1 MPPIHQP
8 DILMKNKYLTPTLL
22 AVAALLAACGSTPKV
37 TTLLDQTRVEY
48 RMAQASPNV
57 ATYAPLEMKQASD
70 AMAKADAVAAD
81 RASDVEI
88 DKLAY
93 LARQQIALTQEV
105 TKRKVAEAEV
115 ANAGKQRNQLVLDQR
130 TNEAN
135 AAQVRAANANQAA
148 VLAQNSAAQAQQQTL
163 VAQDAAASAQLR
175 NAQLEAQLAELAA
188 KKTDRGM
195 VITMG
200 DVLFGTDLSRLN
212 NEGMASAQRLATILL
227 NNPQRNVMVEGFTDS
242 TGAADYNQALS
253 ERRASAV
260 QTALQQLGVA
270 PGRVAMRGY
279 GESFPVAGNDTAQNR
294 QLNRRVEIILSDDTG
309 RLIAR

>member
-1 MPPIHQP
+1 M
-8 DILMKNKYLTPTLL
+8 NYKYLTTTLL
-22 AVAALLAACGSTPKV
+22 AVAALIAACGSTPKV
-37 TTLLDQTRVEY
+37 TSLLDQTRVEY
-48 RMAQASPNV
+48 RAAQASPNV

-81 RASDVEI
+81 RGSDADI

-93 LARQQIALTQEV
+93 LARQQIALAQEV
-105 TKRKVAEAEV
+105 AKRKVAETEV
-115 ANAGKQRNQLVLDQR
+115 ANAGKQRDQMVLDQR

-135 AAQVRAANANQAA
+135 AARIRADNANQAA
-148 VLAQNSAAQAQQQTL
+148 ALAQNNAATAQQQTL
-163 VAQDAAASAQLR
+163 LAQDAAASAQLR

-188 KKTDRGM
+188 KKTDRGI

-212 NEGMASAQRLATILL
+212 NAGMAAAQRLATILQD
-227 NNPQRNVMVEGFTDS
+227 NPQRNVLVEGFTDS

-260 QTALQQLGVA
+260 QSALQQFGVA

-279 GESFPVAGNDTAQNR
+279 GESFPVAANDTAENR
-294 QLNRRVEIILSDDTG
+294 QLNRRVEIILSDDAG